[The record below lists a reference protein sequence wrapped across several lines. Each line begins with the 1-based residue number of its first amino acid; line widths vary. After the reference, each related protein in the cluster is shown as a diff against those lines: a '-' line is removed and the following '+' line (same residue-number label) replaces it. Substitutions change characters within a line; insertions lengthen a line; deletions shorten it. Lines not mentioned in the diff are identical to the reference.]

1 MRRLLAGVC
10 PFPSF
15 LVPLLVI
22 FLSILDA
29 HFTLICIQR
38 GGSELN
44 PFMRAAL
51 EQGTQTFVNVKLL
64 FTIVPAFVLYA
75 LSRFRIAAF
84 GLYLVNVVY
93 LGILLFHLYHLIG
106 S

>member
-1 MRRLLAGVC
+1 MKRFLIHVL

-15 LVPLLVI
+15 LMPLSLI
-22 FLSILDA
+22 LLSVLDA

-51 EQGTQTFVNVKLL
+51 DHGTQTFVNVKLL
-64 FTIVPAFVLYA
+64 LTIVPAVVLYA

-84 GLYLVNVVY
+84 GLYLVNIIY
-93 LGILLFHLYHLIG
+93 LGILSLHLFNLIR

>member
-1 MRRLLAGVC
+1 MKKLLTHAL

-15 LVPLLVI
+15 LMPLFLI

-38 GGSELN
+38 GGAELN

-51 EQGTQTFVNVKLL
+51 ELGPQTFVNIKMV
-64 FTIVPAFVLYA
+64 FTIIPAFVLYA
-75 LSRFRIAAF
+75 LSRVRIAAY
-84 GLYLVNVVY
+84 GLYLVNIIY
-93 LGILLFHLYHLIG
+93 LGIRLFHLFHLIR

>member
-1 MRRLLAGVC
+1 MKKLLTGAL

-15 LVPLLVI
+15 LVPLSVI

-64 FTIVPAFVLYA
+64 FTIVPVFVLYA
-75 LSRFRIAAF
+75 LSRVRIAAY
-84 GLYLVNVVY
+84 GLYLVNLIY
-93 LGILLFHLYHLIG
+93 LGILVFHLVHLIRA
-106 S
+106 

>member
-1 MRRLLAGVC
+1 MRRLLAGAY

-15 LVPLLVI
+15 LVPIFII

-51 EQGTQTFVNVKLL
+51 EQGTQTFVNVKML

-75 LSRFRIAAF
+75 LSRVRIAAL
-84 GLYLVNVVY
+84 GLYLVNVIY
-93 LGILLFHLYHLIG
+93 LGILVFHLVHLIRA
-106 S
+106 

>member
-1 MRRLLAGVC
+1 MKRLLSNTLT
-10 PFPSF
+10 FPSF
-15 LVPLLVI
+15 LVPLSVI

-51 EQGTQTFVNVKLL
+51 EQGTQTFVNVKML
-64 FTIVPAFVLYA
+64 FTIIPAFVLYA
-75 LSRFRIAAF
+75 LSRVRIAAY
-84 GLYLVNVVY
+84 GLYLVNIIY
-93 LGILLFHLYHLIG
+93 LGILLFHLFHLIRA
-106 S
+106 